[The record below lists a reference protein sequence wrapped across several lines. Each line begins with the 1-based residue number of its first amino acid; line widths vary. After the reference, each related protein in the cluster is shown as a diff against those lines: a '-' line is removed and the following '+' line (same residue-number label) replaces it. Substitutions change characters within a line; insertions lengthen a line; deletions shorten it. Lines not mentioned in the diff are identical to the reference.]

1 MLYPLTVTHLKVF
14 FAWMVVCLLAAQPL
28 LAQDETSQQDVE
40 WFEQFFTRKAR
51 GSLRDSRE
59 KFNDESQD
67 ALEQEDQ
74 AQQIRS
80 KIKMGLIT
88 LTHPKDQEESK
99 YELALEYF
107 IAAKGQ
113 ADTLDLNTEQIL
125 IYLSMARVFE
135 EAGNHA
141 KSIELLNKAQGI
153 NVKTEDPLNLLI
165 LNELGRVYTNA
176 DSTEEAFANYTRLL
190 RLARSSGQEKREAD
204 ALFYLGV
211 LSMRKNLYDSAMI
224 RHKEALRL
232 KRKLHDKTGEVTSLN
247 TIGDLYLEMENYER
261 ALANYTAA
269 LEISQALKDDEAI
282 AISYN
287 NAGKLYYYQK
297 NHPRAIANFELGFQ
311 KAQQAKNPEQMKFS
325 TDFLSHAYKE
335 SGDFQKSLQYREQSI
350 EIEAMIKQEKD
361 ERKLLDMESSSVL
374 EAKEHAIDKL
384 EAKRLAHE
392 KQLAE
397 EKRTRYFLSALIVL
411 TIVIAG
417 LIFYMYRSKR
427 NSNLVLQAANEKIIH
442 QNTELQQLNAT
453 KDKFFSIISH
463 DLKGPLN
470 SLTSF
475 SGLLINYFDS
485 LSKEEIQTLAKDL
498 DKSLKN
504 LFALLENLLE
514 WSRSQTG
521 AIEFKAEPFDLSELI
536 QQNIELLTT
545 QAGTKEIRLQ
555 YSNLQPITVMAHKN
569 SVTTVIRNL
578 ISNAIKFTPTGGTI
592 TLSATKSNEEALI
605 SIADTGVG
613 MSKEVIDKIFRIDA
627 KHSTKGTADE
637 KGTGLG
643 LVLCKDFVEKNNGS
657 IGVQSEEG
665 KGSTFYFTLPTP
677 GA

>member
-1 MLYPLTVTHLKVF
+1 MKVF
-14 FAWMVVCLLAAQPL
+14 FAWMVCLMLVQPL
-28 LAQDETSQQDVE
+28 VAQDNASQKDVE
-40 WFEQFFTRKAR
+40 WFEQFFSRKPS
-51 GSLRDSRE
+51 GSLSEWKE

-67 ALEQEDQ
+67 AQEQEDRA
-74 AQQIRS
+74 AQVRS

-88 LTHPKDQEESK
+88 LTHPREQEESK

-107 IAAKGQ
+107 ISAKAQ
-113 ADTLDLNTEQIL
+113 ADTLNLKAEQVL
-125 IYLSMARVFE
+125 AYLAMARVFE

-141 KSIELLNKAQGI
+141 KSIELLSKAQTI
-153 NVKTEDPLNLLI
+153 DLKADNPLSLLI
-165 LNELGRVYTNA
+165 LHELGRVYTQA
-176 DSTEEAFANYTRLL
+176 DSTGEARSTYTTLL
-190 RLARSSGQEKREAD
+190 RLSRDSKQEKRESD

-211 LSMRKNLYDSAMI
+211 ISTRENKYDSALAL
-224 RHKEALRL
+224 HKESLKL
-232 KRKLHDKTGEVTSLN
+232 KRTLQDKAGEVTSLN
-247 TIGDLYLEMENYER
+247 TIGDLYLQMKNEDR
-261 ALANYTAA
+261 ALANYVAA
-269 LEISQALKDDEAI
+269 LEISQALKDDHAI

-287 NAGKLYYYQK
+287 NAGRLYFHQK
-297 NHPRAIANFELGFQ
+297 NYSRALSNFELGFQ
-311 KAQQAKNPEQMKFS
+311 KAQQARSLDQMKVS
-325 TDFLSHAYKE
+325 TDYISQCYKE
-335 SGDFQKSLQYREQSI
+335 SGEFQKSLQYREQSI
-350 EIEAMIKQEKD
+350 EIESMIQREKD
-361 ERKLLDMESSSVL
+361 ERKLLELENSSVL
-374 EAKEHAIDKL
+374 EAKEQAIDKL

-392 KQLAE
+392 KQLQE
-397 EKRTRYFLSALIVL
+397 ERRTRYFLFALIGL
-411 TIVIAG
+411 TAVVAG
-417 LIFYMYRSKR
+417 LIFSLYRNKQKT
-427 NSNLVLQAANEKIIH
+427 NLVLQAANEKIMQ
-442 QNTELQQLNAT
+442 QNAQLQQLNAT

-521 AIEFKAEPFDLSELI
+521 AIEFKPAAFDLSELV
-536 QQNIELLTT
+536 QENIDLLSA
-545 QAGTKEIRLQ
+545 QAGAKSIKLEYENPTLT
-555 YSNLQPITVMAHKN
+555 PVMAHKN

-578 ISNAIKFTPTGGTI
+578 ISNSIKFTPTGGTI
-592 TLSATKSNEEALI
+592 TVSVKKSSDEALV

-657 IGVQSEEG
+657 IGVHSEEG
-665 KGSTFYFTLPTP
+665 KGSTFYFTLPVS
-677 GA
+677 

>member
-1 MLYPLTVTHLKVF
+1 MKVF
-14 FAWMVVCLLAAQPL
+14 FAWMVVCLVLTQPL
-28 LAQDETSQQDVE
+28 FAQDESSQKDVD
-40 WFEQFFTRKAR
+40 WFEQFFTRK
-51 GSLRDSRE
+51 SKVSVSESKE

-67 ALEQEDQ
+67 ALEQEDR
-74 AQQIRS
+74 AQQVRS

-88 LTHPKDQEESK
+88 LTHPKEQEESK

-113 ADTLDLNTEQIL
+113 ADTLDLKTEQIL

-135 EAGNHA
+135 EAGNYA
-141 KSIELLNKAQGI
+141 KSVELLNKAQTI
-153 NVKTEDPLNLLI
+153 DLKTDDPLNLLI
-165 LNELGRVYTNA
+165 LNELGRVYTGANNA
-176 DSTEEAFANYTRLL
+176 EEAFANYTRLL
-190 RLARSSGQEKREAD
+190 RLAKASKQEKREAD

-211 LSMRKNLYDSAMI
+211 LTMRENRYDSSMI
-224 RHKEALRL
+224 RHKDALRL
-232 KRKLHDKTGEVTSLN
+232 KRKLRDRAGEVISLN
-247 TIGDLYLEMENYER
+247 TIGDLYLEMKNNER

-269 LEISQALKDDEAI
+269 LEISQALKDDDAI
-282 AISYN
+282 AVSYN
-287 NAGKLYYYQK
+287 NAGNLYYNQK
-297 NHPRAIANFELGFQ
+297 NYERSIANLELGFQ
-311 KAQQAKNPEQMKFS
+311 KAQQVRNQEQMKIS
-325 TDFLSHAYKE
+325 TDFLSQAFKAL
-335 SGDFQKSLQYREQSI
+335 GDYQKALQYREQYIGI
-350 EIEAMIKQEKD
+350 ESMIQGEKD
-361 ERKLLDMESSSVL
+361 ERKLLEMESSSVL
-374 EAKEHAIDKL
+374 EAKEQAIDKL
-384 EAKRLAHE
+384 EMKRLAHE

-411 TIVIAG
+411 AVVIAG
-417 LIFYMYRSKR
+417 LVFYMYRIKQK
-427 NSNLVLQAANEKIIH
+427 SNLVLQAANEKIIQ
-442 QNTELQQLNAT
+442 QNIELQQLNAT

-521 AIEFKAEPFDLSELI
+521 AIEFKPARFDLSELI
-536 QQNIELLTT
+536 METIDLLTA
-545 QAGTKEIRLQ
+545 QAGTKNITLH
-555 YSNLQPITVMAHKN
+555 YPSVQPVIVMAHKH
-569 SVTTVIRNL
+569 SITTVIRNL

-605 SIADTGVG
+605 SVADTGVG

-677 GA
+677 NEF

>member
-1 MLYPLTVTHLKVF
+1 MKVF
-14 FAWMVVCLLAAQPL
+14 FAWMVCLALLQPL
-28 LAQDETSQQDVE
+28 LAQDNASQKDVE
-40 WFEQFFTRKAR
+40 WFEQFFTRKPS
-51 GSLRDSRE
+51 GSLSEWKE

-67 ALEQEDQ
+67 AQEQEDRA
-74 AQQIRS
+74 AQVRS

-88 LTHPKDQEESK
+88 LTHPREQEESK

-107 IAAKGQ
+107 ISAKAQ
-113 ADTLDLNTEQIL
+113 ADTLNLKAEQVL
-125 IYLSMARVFE
+125 AYLAMARVFE

-141 KSIELLNKAQGI
+141 KSIELLSKAQTI
-153 NVKTEDPLNLLI
+153 DLKADNPLSLLI
-165 LNELGRVYTNA
+165 LHELGRVYTQA
-176 DSTEEAFANYTRLL
+176 DSTGEARSTYTTLL
-190 RLARSSGQEKREAD
+190 RLSRDSKQEKREAD

-211 LSMRKNLYDSAMI
+211 ISARETKYDSALAL
-224 RHKEALRL
+224 HKESLKL
-232 KRKLHDKTGEVTSLN
+232 KRTLQDKAGEVTSLN
-247 TIGDLYLEMENYER
+247 TIGDLYLQMKNEDR
-261 ALANYTAA
+261 ALANYVAA
-269 LEISQALKDDEAI
+269 LEISQALKDDHAI

-287 NAGKLYYYQK
+287 NAGRLYFHQK
-297 NHPRAIANFELGFQ
+297 NFSRALSNFELGFQ
-311 KAQQAKNPEQMKFS
+311 KAQQARSLDQMKVS
-325 TDFLSHAYKE
+325 TDYISQCYKE
-335 SGDFQKSLQYREQSI
+335 TGEFQKSLQYREQSI
-350 EIEAMIKQEKD
+350 EIESMIQREKD
-361 ERKLLDMESSSVL
+361 ERKLLELENSSVL
-374 EAKEHAIDKL
+374 EAKEQAIDKL

-392 KQLAE
+392 KQLQE
-397 EKRTRYFLSALIVL
+397 ERRTRYFLFALIGL
-411 TIVIAG
+411 TAVVAG
-417 LIFYMYRSKR
+417 LIFSLYRNKQKT
-427 NSNLVLQAANEKIIH
+427 NLVLQAANEKIMQ
-442 QNTELQQLNAT
+442 QNAQLQQLNAT

-521 AIEFKAEPFDLSELI
+521 AIEFKPAAFDLSELV
-536 QQNIELLTT
+536 QENIDLLSA
-545 QAGTKEIRLQ
+545 QAAAKTIKLE
-555 YSNLQPITVMAHKN
+555 YEDPTPTPVMAHKN

-578 ISNAIKFTPTGGTI
+578 ISNSIKFTPTGGTI
-592 TLSATKSNEEALI
+592 TVSVKKSSDEALV

-657 IGVQSEEG
+657 IGVHSEEG
-665 KGSTFYFTLPTP
+665 KGSTFYFTLPSSR
-677 GA
+677 

>member
-1 MLYPLTVTHLKVF
+1 
-14 FAWMVVCLLAAQPL
+14 MVVCFTLALPVAAQ
-28 LAQDETSQQDVE
+28 DITSQKDVE
-40 WFEQFFTRKAR
+40 WFEQFFKHKPK
-51 GSLRDSRE
+51 GSLSDS
-59 KFNDESQD
+59 KKSFNDESQE

-74 AQQIRS
+74 VQQVRT
-80 KIKMGLIT
+80 KIKIGLIT
-88 LTHPKDQEESK
+88 LTHPRDMEESK
-99 YELALEYF
+99 YEHALEYF

-113 ADTLDLNTEQIL
+113 ADTLNLKAEQIL

-141 KSIELLNKAQGI
+141 KSIELLIKSQAIDIRTN
-153 NVKTEDPLNLLI
+153 DPLNLLI
-165 LNELGRVYTNA
+165 LNELGRVYTDA
-176 DSTEEAFANYTRLL
+176 DSTEEALVNYKRLL
-190 RLARSSGQEKREAD
+190 QLARDSKQEKREAD

-211 LSMRKNLYDSAMI
+211 LNMRAGHYDSALMQ
-224 RHKEALRL
+224 HKEALRL
-232 KRKLHDKTGEVTSLN
+232 KRKLQDRTGEVISLN
-247 TIGDLYLEMENYER
+247 TIGDLYLEMTNTDR
-261 ALANYTAA
+261 ALANYAAA
-269 LEISQALKDDEAI
+269 LEISQALKDDDVI
-282 AISYN
+282 AVSYN
-287 NAGKLYYYQK
+287 NAGKLYHHQK
-297 NHPRAIANFELGFQ
+297 NYQRAIANFELGFQ

-325 TDFLSHAYKE
+325 AGFLSQAYKE
-335 SGDFQKSLQYREQSI
+335 LGDYQKSLQYREQSI
-350 EIEAMIKQEKD
+350 EIESLIQREKD

-374 EAKEHAIDKL
+374 EAKEQAIDKL

-397 EKRTRYFLSALIVL
+397 ERRTRYFLTAVIVL
-411 TIVIAG
+411 VAVIAVLG
-417 LIFYMYRSKR
+417 FNMYRSKR
-427 NSNLVLQAANEKIIH
+427 KSNLVLQAANEKIIQ
-442 QNTELQQLNAT
+442 QNTELQELNAT

-470 SLTSF
+470 SLSSF

-521 AIEFKAEPFDLSELI
+521 AIEFKPEEFNLSELL
-536 QQNIELLTT
+536 QENIDLLSA
-545 QAGTKEIRLQ
+545 QARVKEITLHSTNSQ
-555 YSNLQPITVMAHKN
+555 VITVLAHKN

-578 ISNAIKFTPTGGTI
+578 ISNAIKFTPPGGTI
-592 TLSATKSNEEALI
+592 TLSATKNNEEALV

-643 LVLCKDFVEKNNGS
+643 LVLCKDFVEKNKGS

-665 KGSTFYFTLPTP
+665 KGSTFYFTLPT
-677 GA
+677 A

>member
-1 MLYPLTVTHLKVF
+1 MKVF
-14 FAWMVVCLLAAQPL
+14 FAWMVVCLLFAQPII
-28 LAQDETSQQDVE
+28 AQDEASKKDVE
-40 WFEQFFTRKAR
+40 WFEQFFSRKTK
-51 GSLRDSRE
+51 GSLSESKE
-59 KFNDESQD
+59 KFNDKIQD
-67 ALEQEDQ
+67 AREQEDR
-74 AQQIRS
+74 AQQVRA
-80 KIKMGLIT
+80 KIEMGLIY
-88 LTHPKDQEESK
+88 LTAPKEQEESK
-99 YELALEYF
+99 YEKALEYF

-113 ADTLDLNTEQIL
+113 ADTLDLKAEQIL
-125 IYLSMARVFE
+125 VYLSMARVFE

-141 KSIELLNKAQGI
+141 KSMELLTKAQTISI
-153 NVKTEDPLNLLI
+153 NPDDPLSLLI
-165 LNELGRVYTNA
+165 LSELGRVYVDA
-176 DSTEEAFANYTRLL
+176 DSTEEAFANYSRLL
-190 RLARSSGQEKREAD
+190 QLARSSKQKKREAD

-211 LSMRKNLYDSAMI
+211 LNMAEHRYDSSLI
-224 RHKEALRL
+224 RHKDALQL
-232 KRKLHDKTGEVTSLN
+232 KRKLQDKPGEVISLN
-247 TIGDLYLEMENYER
+247 EIGDLYLAMKNPER

-269 LEISQALKDDEAI
+269 LEISQALKDDNAI
-282 AISYN
+282 AASYN
-287 NAGKLYYYQK
+287 NAGNLYYYQK
-297 NHPRAIANFELGFQ
+297 NYQRAIANLELGLQ
-311 KAQQAKNPEQMKFS
+311 KARQSNNTEQIKAG
-325 TDFLSHAYKE
+325 TDLLSKAYKE
-335 SGDFQKSLQYREQSI
+335 LGDFGKSLQYREQNIQI
-350 EIEAMIKQEKD
+350 ESLIQEEKD
-361 ERKLLDMESSSVL
+361 ERKLIEMENSSVL
-374 EAKEHAIDKL
+374 ESKEQAIDKL
-384 EAKRLAHE
+384 DAKRIAHE

-397 EKRTRYFLSALIVL
+397 EKRTRYFLTAVIGL
-411 TIVIAG
+411 TVVIAG
-417 LIFYMYRSKR
+417 LVFYLYRSKQK
-427 NSNLVLQAANEKIIH
+427 SNQVLQAANQKIIQ

-521 AIEFKAEPFDLSELI
+521 AIEFKPEAFNVSDLMQE
-536 QQNIELLTT
+536 NTDLLNA
-545 QAGTKEIRLQ
+545 QARVKEITLS
-555 YSNLQPITVMAHKN
+555 YSGSQPIMVMAHKN

-578 ISNAIKFTPTGGTI
+578 ISNAIKFTPKGGTI
-592 TLSATKSNEEALI
+592 TLSATRNNEEAFI
-605 SIADTGVG
+605 SIADSGVG

-665 KGSTFYFTLPTP
+665 KGSTFYFTLP
-677 GA
+677 AQAIS

>member
-1 MLYPLTVTHLKVF
+1 MKVF
-14 FAWMVVCLLAAQPL
+14 FAWMVCLALLQPL
-28 LAQDETSQQDVE
+28 LAQDNASQKDVE
-40 WFEQFFTRKAR
+40 WFEQFFTRKPS
-51 GSLRDSRE
+51 GSLSEWKE

-67 ALEQEDQ
+67 AQEQEDRA
-74 AQQIRS
+74 AQVRS

-88 LTHPKDQEESK
+88 LTHPREQEESK

-107 IAAKGQ
+107 ISAKAQ
-113 ADTLDLNTEQIL
+113 ADTLNLKAEQVL
-125 IYLSMARVFE
+125 AYLAMARVFE

-141 KSIELLNKAQGI
+141 KSIELLSKAQTI
-153 NVKTEDPLNLLI
+153 DLKADNPLSLLI
-165 LNELGRVYTNA
+165 LHELGRVYTQA
-176 DSTEEAFANYTRLL
+176 DSTGEARSTYTTLL
-190 RLARSSGQEKREAD
+190 RLSRDSKQEKREAD

-211 LSMRKNLYDSAMI
+211 ISTRETKYDSALAL
-224 RHKEALRL
+224 HKESLKL
-232 KRKLHDKTGEVTSLN
+232 KRALQDKAGEVTSLN
-247 TIGDLYLEMENYER
+247 TIGDLYLQMKNEDR
-261 ALANYTAA
+261 ALANYVAA
-269 LEISQALKDDEAI
+269 LEISQALKDDHAI

-287 NAGKLYYYQK
+287 NAGRLYFHQK
-297 NHPRAIANFELGFQ
+297 NYSRALSNFELGFQ
-311 KAQQAKNPEQMKFS
+311 KAQQARSLDQMKVS
-325 TDFLSHAYKE
+325 TDYISQCYKE
-335 SGDFQKSLQYREQSI
+335 TGEFQKSLQYREQSI
-350 EIEAMIKQEKD
+350 EIESMIQREKD
-361 ERKLLDMESSSVL
+361 ERKLLELENSSVL
-374 EAKEHAIDKL
+374 EAKEQAIDKL

-392 KQLAE
+392 KQLQE
-397 EKRTRYFLSALIVL
+397 ERRTRYFLFALIGL
-411 TIVIAG
+411 TAVVAG
-417 LIFYMYRSKR
+417 LIFSLYRNKQKT
-427 NSNLVLQAANEKIIH
+427 NLVLQAANEKIMQ
-442 QNTELQQLNAT
+442 QNAQLQQLNAT

-521 AIEFKAEPFDLSELI
+521 AIEFKPAAFDLSELV
-536 QQNIELLTT
+536 QENIDLLSA
-545 QAGTKEIRLQ
+545 QAAAKTIKLE
-555 YSNLQPITVMAHKN
+555 YEDPAPTPVMAHKN

-578 ISNAIKFTPTGGTI
+578 ISNSIKFTPTGGTI
-592 TLSATKSNEEALI
+592 TVSVKKSSDEALV

-657 IGVQSEEG
+657 IGVHSEEG
-665 KGSTFYFTLPTP
+665 KGSTFYFTLPVS
-677 GA
+677 

>member
-1 MLYPLTVTHLKVF
+1 
-14 FAWMVVCLLAAQPL
+14 MVVFSAIQPL
-28 LAQDETSQQDVE
+28 FAQDETRQKDVE

-51 GSLRDSRE
+51 TSLNESKE
-59 KFNDESQD
+59 KFKDESQD
-67 ALEQEDQ
+67 ALEQEDRARQ
-74 AQQIRS
+74 VRS

-88 LTHPKDQEESK
+88 LTHPKEQEESK

-107 IAAKGQ
+107 ISAKGQ
-113 ADTLDLNTEQIL
+113 ADTLDLETEQIL

-141 KSIELLNKAQGI
+141 KSIELLSKAQTLGI
-153 NVKTEDPLNLLI
+153 KTDDPLNLLI
-165 LNELGRVYTNA
+165 LNELGRVYTQA
-176 DSTEEAFANYTRLL
+176 DSTGEAYANYSRLL
-190 RLARSSGQEKREAD
+190 RLARASNQEKREAD

-211 LSMRKNLYDSAMI
+211 LNMRENLYDSAMI
-224 RHKEALRL
+224 RHKDALRL
-232 KRKLHDKTGEVTSLN
+232 KRKLQDRTGEVISLN
-247 TIGDLYLEMENYER
+247 TIGDLYLEMKNTGR

-269 LEISQALKDDEAI
+269 LEISQALKDDDAI
-282 AISYN
+282 ARSYN
-287 NAGKLYYYQK
+287 NAGKLYYHQENY
-297 NHPRAIANFELGFQ
+297 PRAIANFELGFQ

-325 TDFLSHAYKE
+325 AGFLSQAYKGL
-335 SGDFQKSLQYREQSI
+335 GDYKKSLQYREQSI
-350 EIEAMIKQEKD
+350 EIESMIQQEKD

-374 EAKEHAIDKL
+374 ESKEQAIDKL

-397 EKRTRYFLSALIVL
+397 EKRTRYFLFAVIGLAV
-411 TIVIAG
+411 VIAG
-417 LIFYMYRSKR
+417 LVFYMYRSKR
-427 NSNLVLQAANEKIIH
+427 NSNLVLQAANEKIVR

-470 SLTSF
+470 SLSSF

-485 LSKEEIQTLAKDL
+485 LSKEEIQTLARDL

-521 AIEFKAEPFDLSELI
+521 AIEFRPEAFNLSELI
-536 QQNIELLTT
+536 GENIDLLTA
-545 QAGTKEIRLQ
+545 QARTKEITLH
-555 YSNLQPITVMAHKN
+555 YPNAQPITVMAHKN

-578 ISNAIKFTPTGGTI
+578 ISNAIKFTPKGGTI
-592 TLSATKSNEEALI
+592 TLAATKNNEEALI
-605 SIADTGVG
+605 TIADTGVG
-613 MSKEVIDKIFRIDA
+613 MSREVIDKIFRIDA

-643 LVLCKDFVEKNNGS
+643 LVLCKDFVEKNRGS

-665 KGSTFYFTLPTP
+665 KGSTFYFTLP
-677 GA
+677 AN

>member
-1 MLYPLTVTHLKVF
+1 M
-14 FAWMVVCLLAAQPL
+14 VCLALLQPL
-28 LAQDETSQQDVE
+28 LAQDNASQKDVE
-40 WFEQFFTRKAR
+40 WFEQFFTRKPS
-51 GSLRDSRE
+51 GSLSEWKE

-67 ALEQEDQ
+67 AQEQEDRA
-74 AQQIRS
+74 AQVRS

-88 LTHPKDQEESK
+88 LTHPREQEESK

-107 IAAKGQ
+107 ISAKAQ
-113 ADTLDLNTEQIL
+113 ADTLNLKAEQVL
-125 IYLSMARVFE
+125 AYLAMARVFE

-141 KSIELLNKAQGI
+141 KSIELLSKAQTI
-153 NVKTEDPLNLLI
+153 DLKADNPLSLLI
-165 LNELGRVYTNA
+165 LHELGRVYTQA
-176 DSTEEAFANYTRLL
+176 DSTGEARSTYTTLL
-190 RLARSSGQEKREAD
+190 RLSRDSKQEKREAD

-211 LSMRKNLYDSAMI
+211 ISTRETKYDSALAL
-224 RHKEALRL
+224 HKESLKL
-232 KRKLHDKTGEVTSLN
+232 KRALQDKAGEVTSLN
-247 TIGDLYLEMENYER
+247 TIGDLYLQMKNEDR
-261 ALANYTAA
+261 ALANYVAA
-269 LEISQALKDDEAI
+269 LEISQALKDDHAI

-287 NAGKLYYYQK
+287 NAGRLYFHQK
-297 NHPRAIANFELGFQ
+297 NYSRALSNFELGFQ
-311 KAQQAKNPEQMKFS
+311 KAQQARSLDQMKVS
-325 TDFLSHAYKE
+325 TDYISQCYKE
-335 SGDFQKSLQYREQSI
+335 TGEFQKSLQYREQSI
-350 EIEAMIKQEKD
+350 EIESMIQREKD
-361 ERKLLDMESSSVL
+361 ERKLLELENSSVL
-374 EAKEHAIDKL
+374 EAKEQAIDKL

-392 KQLAE
+392 KQLQE
-397 EKRTRYFLSALIVL
+397 ERRTRYFLFALIGL
-411 TIVIAG
+411 TAVVAG
-417 LIFYMYRSKR
+417 LIFSLYRNKQKT
-427 NSNLVLQAANEKIIH
+427 NLVLQAANEKIMQ
-442 QNTELQQLNAT
+442 QNAQLQQLNAT

-521 AIEFKAEPFDLSELI
+521 AIEFKPAAFDLSELV
-536 QQNIELLTT
+536 QENIDLLSA
-545 QAGTKEIRLQ
+545 QAAAKTIKLE
-555 YSNLQPITVMAHKN
+555 YEDPAPTPVMAHKN

-578 ISNAIKFTPTGGTI
+578 ISNSIKFTPTGGTI
-592 TLSATKSNEEALI
+592 TVSVKKSSDEALV

-657 IGVQSEEG
+657 IGVHSEEG
-665 KGSTFYFTLPTP
+665 KGSTFYFTLPVS
-677 GA
+677 

>member
-1 MLYPLTVTHLKVF
+1 MKVF
-14 FAWMVVCLLAAQPL
+14 FAWMVCLALLQPL
-28 LAQDETSQQDVE
+28 LAQDNASQKDVE
-40 WFEQFFTRKAR
+40 WFEQFFTRKPS
-51 GSLRDSRE
+51 GSLSEWKE
-59 KFNDESQD
+59 KFNDENQD
-67 ALEQEDQ
+67 AQEQEDRA
-74 AQQIRS
+74 AQVRS

-88 LTHPKDQEESK
+88 LTHPREQEESK

-107 IAAKGQ
+107 ISAKAQ
-113 ADTLDLNTEQIL
+113 ADTLNLKAEQVL
-125 IYLSMARVFE
+125 AYLAMARVFE

-141 KSIELLNKAQGI
+141 KSIELLSKAQTI
-153 NVKTEDPLNLLI
+153 DLKADNPLSLLI
-165 LNELGRVYTNA
+165 LHELGRVYTQA
-176 DSTEEAFANYTRLL
+176 DSTGEARSTYTTLL
-190 RLARSSGQEKREAD
+190 RLSRDSKQEKREAD

-211 LSMRKNLYDSAMI
+211 ISTRETKYDSALAL
-224 RHKEALRL
+224 HKESLKL
-232 KRKLHDKTGEVTSLN
+232 KRTLQDKAGEVTSLN
-247 TIGDLYLEMENYER
+247 TIGDLYLQMNNEDR
-261 ALANYTAA
+261 ALANYVAA
-269 LEISQALKDDEAI
+269 LEISQALKDDHAI

-287 NAGKLYYYQK
+287 NAGRLYFHQK
-297 NHPRAIANFELGFQ
+297 NYSRALSNFELGFQ
-311 KAQQAKNPEQMKFS
+311 KAQQARSLDQMKVS
-325 TDFLSHAYKE
+325 TDYISQCYKE
-335 SGDFQKSLQYREQSI
+335 TGEFQKSLQYREQSI
-350 EIEAMIKQEKD
+350 EIESMIQREKD
-361 ERKLLDMESSSVL
+361 ERKLLELENSSVL
-374 EAKEHAIDKL
+374 EAKEQAIDKL

-392 KQLAE
+392 KQLQE
-397 EKRTRYFLSALIVL
+397 ERRTRYFLFALIGL
-411 TIVIAG
+411 TAVVAG
-417 LIFYMYRSKR
+417 LIFSLYRNKQKT
-427 NSNLVLQAANEKIIH
+427 NLVLQAANEKIMQ
-442 QNTELQQLNAT
+442 QNAQLQQLNAT

-521 AIEFKAEPFDLSELI
+521 AIEFKPAAFDLSELV
-536 QQNIELLTT
+536 QENIDLLSA
-545 QAGTKEIRLQ
+545 QAAAKTIKLE
-555 YSNLQPITVMAHKN
+555 YEDPAPTPVMAHKN

-578 ISNAIKFTPTGGTI
+578 ISNSIKFTPTGGTI
-592 TLSATKSNEEALI
+592 TVSVKKSSDEALV

-657 IGVQSEEG
+657 IGVHSEEG
-665 KGSTFYFTLPTP
+665 KGSTFYFTLPSSR
-677 GA
+677 

>member
-1 MLYPLTVTHLKVF
+1 MKVF
-14 FAWMVVCLLAAQPL
+14 FAWMVVCLVIAQPVV
-28 LAQDETSQQDVE
+28 AQDETSQKDVE
-40 WFEQFFTRKAR
+40 WFEQFFTRKAKA
-51 GSLRDSRE
+51 SLSESKE

-67 ALEQEDQ
+67 ALEQEDRAKQ
-74 AQQIRS
+74 VRT

-88 LTHPKDQEESK
+88 LTHPEKQEESK
-99 YELALEYF
+99 YERALEYF

-113 ADTLDLNTEQIL
+113 ADTLDLKTEQIL
-125 IYLSMARVFE
+125 VYLSMARVFE

-141 KSIELLNKAQGI
+141 KSIELLTKAQAI
-153 NVKTEDPLNLLI
+153 DVKMDAPMSLLI
-165 LNELGRVYTNA
+165 LTELGRVYTRA
-176 DSTEEAFANYTRLL
+176 DSTEEAFSNYTRLL
-190 RLARSSGQEKREAD
+190 RLSRDSKQEKREAD

-211 LSMRKNLYDSAMI
+211 LHMHQNHYDSAMM
-224 RHKEALRL
+224 RHKDALRL
-232 KRKLHDKTGEVTSLN
+232 KRKLQDKAGEVISLN
-247 TIGDLYLEMENYER
+247 TIGDLYLKMKNSER

-269 LEISQALKDDEAI
+269 LEISQRLKDDDAI
-282 AISYN
+282 AVSYN
-287 NAGKLYYYQK
+287 NAGKLYHHQK
-297 NHPRAIANFELGFQ
+297 NYPRAIANLELGFQ
-311 KAQQAKNPEQMKFS
+311 KAQQVKNQEQMKIS
-325 TDFLSHAYKE
+325 TDFLSQAFKE
-335 SGDFQKSLQYREQSI
+335 LGDYQKALQYREQYIGI
-350 EIEAMIKQEKD
+350 ESMIQGEQD
-361 ERKLLDMESSSVL
+361 ERKLLEMESSSVL
-374 EAKEHAIDKL
+374 EAKEQAIDKL

-397 EKRTRYFLSALIVL
+397 EKRTRYFLSAVIVL
-411 TIVIAG
+411 AVIIAG
-417 LIFYMYRSKR
+417 LVFYMYRSKR
-427 NSNLVLQAANEKIIH
+427 KSNLVLQAANEKIIQ
-442 QNTELQQLNAT
+442 QNKELQELNAT

-521 AIEFKAEPFDLSELI
+521 AIEFKPEAFNLSELM
-536 QQNIELLTT
+536 QENIDLLTA
-545 QAGTKEIRLQ
+545 QAGTKEITLH
-555 YSNLQPITVMAHKN
+555 YPNAQPVTVMAHKN

-578 ISNAIKFTPTGGTI
+578 ISNAIKFTPKGGTI
-592 TLSATKSNEEALI
+592 TLSATKNNEEALI

-643 LVLCKDFVEKNNGS
+643 LVLCKDFVEKNKGS

-665 KGSTFYFTLPTP
+665 KGSTFYFTLPTQNIS
-677 GA
+677 

>member
-1 MLYPLTVTHLKVF
+1 MKVF
-14 FAWMVVCLLAAQPL
+14 FACMVVSLFLTQPVF
-28 LAQDETSQQDVE
+28 AQDDASQKDVE
-40 WFEQFFTRKAR
+40 WFEQFFTRKAK
-51 GSLRDSRE
+51 GSLTESKE
-59 KFNDESQD
+59 KFNDENQD
-67 ALEQEDQ
+67 AVEQEDRAKQ
-74 AQQIRS
+74 VRS

-88 LTHPKDQEESK
+88 LTHPTDQEESK

-113 ADTLDLNTEQIL
+113 ADTLDLKTEQIL
-125 IYLSMARVFE
+125 IYLSMARVFD

-141 KSIELLNKAQGI
+141 KSIELLNKAQTI
-153 NVKTEDPLNLLI
+153 NIKTDDPLNLLI
-165 LNELGRVYTNA
+165 LNELGRVYTDA

-190 RLARSSGQEKREAD
+190 RLARASKQEKREAD

-211 LSMRKNLYDSAMI
+211 LNMHKNLYDSAMI
-224 RHKEALRL
+224 RHKDALRL
-232 KRKLHDKTGEVTSLN
+232 KRKLQDRTGEVVSLN
-247 TIGDLYLEMENYER
+247 TIGDLYLEMKNHER

-269 LEISQALKDDEAI
+269 LEISQALKDDDAI

-287 NAGKLYYYQK
+287 NAGKLYYHQK
-297 NHPRAIANFELGFQ
+297 NYQRAIANFELGFQ
-311 KAQQAKNPEQMKFS
+311 KAQQAKNPEQMKIS
-325 TDFLSHAYKE
+325 TGFLSQAYKE
-335 SGDFQKSLQYREQSI
+335 LGEYQKSLQYREQSI
-350 EIEAMIKQEKD
+350 EIDNMIQREKD

-374 EAKEHAIDKL
+374 EAKEQAIDKL
-384 EAKRLAHE
+384 EAKRQAHE
-392 KQLAE
+392 IQLAQ
-397 EKRTRYFLSALIVL
+397 EKRTRYFLSAVIVL
-411 TIVIAG
+411 AVVIGG
-417 LIFYMYRSKR
+417 LVFYMYRSKR
-427 NSNLVLQAANEKIIH
+427 KSNLILQAANEKIIQ

-521 AIEFKAEPFDLSELI
+521 AIEFKPELFDLSELI
-536 QQNIELLTT
+536 MENIDLLTA
-545 QAGTKEIRLQ
+545 QAGTKDITLH
-555 YSNLQPITVMAHKN
+555 YPSIQPVVVMAHKN

-578 ISNAIKFTPTGGTI
+578 ISNAIKFTPKGGTI
-592 TLSATKSNEEALI
+592 TLSATKSEEEALI
-605 SIADTGVG
+605 SVADTGVG
-613 MSKEVIDKIFRIDA
+613 MSKEVIEKIFRIDA

-643 LVLCKDFVEKNNGS
+643 LVLCKDFVEKNKGS

-665 KGSTFYFTLPTP
+665 KGSTFYFTLPTQRQY
-677 GA
+677 

>member
-1 MLYPLTVTHLKVF
+1 MKLLFLCIII
-14 FAWMVVCLLAAQPL
+14 CLSLAQPVV
-28 LAQDETSQQDVE
+28 AQDDTSQKDVE
-40 WFEQFFTRKAR
+40 WFEQFFNRKTK
-51 GSLRDSRE
+51 GSLKESKE

-74 AQQIRS
+74 AKQVRS
-80 KIKMGLIT
+80 KIKIGLIT
-88 LTHPKDQEESK
+88 LTHPEKDEESK
-99 YELALEYF
+99 YEKALEFF

-113 ADTLDLNTEQIL
+113 ADTLDLKTEQIL
-125 IYLSMARVFE
+125 VYLSMARVFE

-141 KSIELLNKAQGI
+141 KSIELLTKAQTI
-153 NVKTEDPLNLLI
+153 DIKTSDPLNLLI

-176 DSTEEAFANYTRLL
+176 DSTGEAFTNYTRLL
-190 RLARSSGQEKREAD
+190 RLARASNQEKREAEV
-204 ALFYLGV
+204 LFYLGV
-211 LSMRKNLYDSAMI
+211 LNMRSHQYDSAMI
-224 RHKEALRL
+224 RHKDALRL
-232 KRKLHDKTGEVTSLN
+232 KRKLQDKSGEVVSLN
-247 TIGDLYLEMENYER
+247 TIGDLYLEMKNDER

-287 NAGKLYYYQK
+287 NAGKLYYHQK
-297 NHPRAIANFELGFQ
+297 NYQRAIANFELGFQ
-311 KAQQAKNPEQMKFS
+311 KAQQAKNPEQMKLS
-325 TDFLSHAYKE
+325 AVFLSQAYKE
-335 SGDFQKSLQYREQSI
+335 LRDYQKSLQYREQSI
-350 EIEAMIKQEKD
+350 EIESMIQQEKD

-374 EAKEHAIDKL
+374 EIKEKAIDKL
-384 EAKRLAHE
+384 ETKRLAHE
-392 KQLAE
+392 KQLKE
-397 EKRTRYFLSALIVL
+397 EERTRYFLLAGIALVA
-411 TIVIAG
+411 VIAVLG
-417 LIFYMYRSKR
+417 FNMYRSKR
-427 NSNLVLQAANEKIIH
+427 KSNLILQAANEKILE
-442 QNTELQQLNAT
+442 QNTELQELNAT

-470 SLTSF
+470 SLSSF

-521 AIEFKAEPFDLSELI
+521 AIEFKPEAFNLSELM
-536 QQNIELLTT
+536 QDNLELLTA
-545 QAGTKEIRLQ
+545 QARTKDITLH
-555 YSNLQPITVMAHKN
+555 YSHGQPVTVMAHKN

-665 KGSTFYFTLPTP
+665 KGSTFYFTLPT
-677 GA
+677 A

>member
-1 MLYPLTVTHLKVF
+1 MKVF
-14 FAWMVVCLLAAQPL
+14 FAWMVVCLAIVRPGI
-28 LAQDETSQQDVE
+28 AQDDTHQKDVE
-40 WFEQFFTRKAR
+40 WFEQFFAYKTKR
-51 GSLRDSRE
+51 SLSESQKRFLE
-59 KFNDESQD
+59 ESQD
-67 ALEQEDQ
+67 ALEQEDRALQ
-74 AQQIRS
+74 VRS

-88 LTHPKDQEESK
+88 LTQPTEREESK
-99 YELALEYF
+99 YERALEYF

-113 ADTLDLNTEQIL
+113 ADTLDLKTEQIL

-141 KSIELLNKAQGI
+141 KSIELLTKAQTL
-153 NVKTEDPLNLLI
+153 NSKTDDPFNLLI
-165 LNELGRVYTNA
+165 LNELGRVYTTA
-176 DSTEEAFANYTRLL
+176 DSSAEAFDNYTKLL
-190 RLARSSGQEKREAD
+190 QLARASRQKKREAD
-204 ALFYLGV
+204 AMFYLGV
-211 LSMRKNLYDSAMI
+211 LHMRAHAYDSALVL
-224 RHKEALRL
+224 HKEALKL
-232 KRKLHDKTGEVTSLN
+232 KREFRDRSGEVISLN
-247 TIGDLYLEMENYER
+247 TIGDLYMAMKNDER
-261 ALANYTAA
+261 ALANYVAS
-269 LEISQALKDDEAI
+269 LEISQALKDDDAI
-282 AISYN
+282 AVSYN
-287 NAGKLYYYQK
+287 NAGKLYHHQK
-297 NHPRAIANFELGFQ
+297 NYQRAIANFELGFQ
-311 KAQQAKNPEQMKFS
+311 KAQQAKNTEQMKIS
-325 TDFLSHAYKE
+325 TDLLSQAYKE
-335 SGDFQKSLQYREQSI
+335 LGDYKKALQYREQNI
-350 EIEAMIKQEKD
+350 EIELLIQREKD
-361 ERKLLDMESSSVL
+361 ERKLLEMESISVL
-374 EAKEHAIDKL
+374 EAKEQAIDKL
-384 EAKRLAHE
+384 EAKRLEHE

-397 EKRTRYFLSALIVL
+397 ERRTRYFLSTMTVL
-411 TIVIAG
+411 VVVIAG
-417 LIFYMYRSKR
+417 LVFYLYRSKR
-427 NSNLVLQAANEKIIH
+427 KSNLVLQAAHEKILQ

-521 AIEFKAEPFDLSELI
+521 AIEFKPEAFNLAELVQENIDLLSA
-536 QQNIELLTT
+536 
-545 QAGTKEIRLQ
+545 QAGTKEITLR
-555 YSNLQPITVMAHKN
+555 YADPQPVMVMAHKN

-578 ISNAIKFTPTGGTI
+578 ISNAIKFTPKGGTI
-592 TLSATKSNEEALI
+592 TVSATKSSEEALI
-605 SIADTGVG
+605 SVADSGVG

-665 KGSTFYFTLPTP
+665 KGSTFYFTLPTQR
-677 GA
+677 AS

>member
-1 MLYPLTVTHLKVF
+1 MKVF
-14 FAWMVVCLLAAQPL
+14 FACMVCVCLLQPL
-28 LAQDETSQQDVE
+28 IAQDNASQKDVE
-40 WFEQFFTRKAR
+40 WFEGFFSRKPS
-51 GSLRDSRE
+51 GSLSEWKE
-59 KFNDESQD
+59 KFNDETQD
-67 ALEQEDQ
+67 AQEQEDRA
-74 AQQIRS
+74 AQVRS

-88 LTHPKDQEESK
+88 LTHPKEQEESK

-107 IAAKGQ
+107 ISAKAQ
-113 ADTLDLNTEQIL
+113 ADTLNLKAEQVL

-141 KSIELLNKAQGI
+141 KAIDLLTKAQT
-153 NVKTEDPLNLLI
+153 VDRKADDPLSLLV
-165 LNELGRVYTNA
+165 LNELGRVYTDA
-176 DSTEEAFANYTRLL
+176 DSTDEAQNIYGRLL
-190 RLARSSGQEKREAD
+190 QLARDSKQEKREAD

-211 LSMRKNLYDSAMI
+211 LNTRRNSYDSALM
-224 RHKEALRL
+224 RHKDALRL
-232 KRKLHDKTGEVTSLN
+232 KRKLQDKAGEVVSLN
-247 TIGDLYLEMENYER
+247 TIGDLYLDMKNDDR
-261 ALANYTAA
+261 ALANYVAA
-269 LEISQALKDDEAI
+269 LEISQALKDDHAI

-287 NAGKLYYYQK
+287 NAGKLYFHQK
-297 NHPRAIANFELGFQ
+297 NYQRAISNFDLGLQ
-311 KAQQAKNPEQMKFS
+311 KAQQAKNPEQMKIS
-325 TDFLSHAYKE
+325 ADFLSQCYKE
-335 SGDFQKSLQYREQSI
+335 LGEFQRALQYREQSFGI
-350 EIEAMIKQEKD
+350 ESMIQREKD
-361 ERKLLDMESSSVL
+361 ERKLLDMENSSVL
-374 EAKEHAIDKL
+374 EAKEQAIDKL

-392 KQLAE
+392 KQLQE
-397 EKRTRYFLSALIVL
+397 ERQTRYLLFALVGLTLIVAAL
-411 TIVIAG
+411 VFS
-417 LIFYMYRSKR
+417 LYRSKQK
-427 NSNLVLQAANEKIIH
+427 SNLVLQAANEKIMQ
-442 QNTELQQLNAT
+442 QNVQLQQLNAT

-521 AIEFKAEPFDLSELI
+521 AIEFKPAAFDLSELV
-536 QQNIELLTT
+536 QENIDLLTA
-545 QAGTKEIRLQ
+545 QAAAKSITLHYEDP
-555 YSNLQPITVMAHKN
+555 QPANVMAHKN

-578 ISNAIKFTPTGGTI
+578 ISNAIKFTPAGGTI
-592 TLSATKSNEEALI
+592 TLSVKSSADEALV

-643 LVLCKDFVEKNNGS
+643 LVLCKDFVEKNRGN
-657 IGVQSEEG
+657 IGVHSEEG
-665 KGSTFYFTLPTP
+665 KGSTFYFTLPV
-677 GA
+677 A

>member
-1 MLYPLTVTHLKVF
+1 MKVF
-14 FAWMVVCLLAAQPL
+14 FAWMVVCLIVAQPL
-28 LAQDETSQQDVE
+28 VAQDETSQKDVD
-40 WFEQFFTRKAR
+40 WFEQFFTRKAK
-51 GSLRDSRE
+51 GSLSESQE

-67 ALEQEDQ
+67 ALEQEDRAKQ
-74 AQQIRS
+74 VRT

-88 LTHPKDQEESK
+88 LTHPKEQEESK
-99 YELALEYF
+99 YERALEYF

-113 ADTLDLNTEQIL
+113 ADTLDLKTEQIL

-141 KSIELLNKAQGI
+141 KSIELLTKAQTI
-153 NVKTEDPLNLLI
+153 DIKTNDPLNLLI
-165 LNELGRVYTNA
+165 LNELGRVYTHA
-176 DSTEEAFANYTRLL
+176 DSTEEAFSNYNQLL
-190 RLARSSGQEKREAD
+190 RLAQASKQEKREAD

-211 LSMRKNLYDSAMI
+211 LNTHKSQYDSSMI
-224 RHKEALRL
+224 RHKAALQL
-232 KRKLHDKTGEVTSLN
+232 KRTLQDKAGEVLSLN
-247 TIGDLYLEMENYER
+247 TIGDLYLEMKNDER
-261 ALANYTAA
+261 ALANYTVA
-269 LEISQALKDDEAI
+269 LEISQALKDDDAI
-282 AISYN
+282 AVSYN
-287 NAGKLYYYQK
+287 NAGKLYHHQK
-297 NHPRAIANFELGFQ
+297 NYQRAIANFELGFQ
-311 KAQQAKNPEQMKFS
+311 KAQQAKNPEQMKLS
-325 TDFLSHAYKE
+325 AGFLSLAYKE
-335 SGDFQKSLQYREQSI
+335 LGDYKKSLQYREQSI
-350 EIEAMIKQEKD
+350 EIESMIQQEKD

-374 EAKEHAIDKL
+374 EAKEQAIDKL
-384 EAKRLAHE
+384 EGKRQAHE

-397 EKRTRYFLSALIVL
+397 EKRTRYFLSAVILLAV
-411 TIVIAG
+411 VIAG
-417 LIFYMYRSKR
+417 LVFYMYRNKR
-427 NSNLVLQAANEKIIH
+427 KSNLVLQAANEKIIQ
-442 QNTELQQLNAT
+442 QNNELQELNAT

-470 SLTSF
+470 SLSSF

-521 AIEFKAEPFDLSELI
+521 AIEFKPEAFNLSELV
-536 QQNIELLTT
+536 QENIDLLNT
-545 QAGTKEIRLQ
+545 QAHTKEITLH
-555 YSNLQPITVMAHKN
+555 YTNPQPVTVTAHKN

-578 ISNAIKFTPTGGTI
+578 ISNAIKFTPKGGTI
-592 TLSATKSNEEALI
+592 TLSATQSNEEALI

-627 KHSTKGTADE
+627 KHSTKGTANE

-643 LVLCKDFVEKNNGS
+643 LVLCKDFVEKNKGS

-665 KGSTFYFTLPTP
+665 KGSTFYFTLPTQ
-677 GA
+677 AS

>member
-1 MLYPLTVTHLKVF
+1 MKVF
-14 FAWMVVCLLAAQPL
+14 FAWMVISLIIAQPIV
-28 LAQDETSQQDVE
+28 AQDETSQKDVE
-40 WFEQFFTRKAR
+40 WFERFFSRKAKS
-51 GSLRDSRE
+51 SLSESKE
-59 KFNDESQD
+59 KFKNKSQD
-67 ALEQEDQ
+67 ALEQVDPAE
-74 AQQIRS
+74 QIRS
-80 KIKMGLIT
+80 KLEMGLIT
-88 LTHPKDQEESK
+88 LTHPTEKEESK
-99 YELALEYF
+99 FKDALEYF

-113 ADTLDLNTEQIL
+113 ADTLDLKTEQIL

-141 KSIELLNKAQGI
+141 KSIELLSKAQTI
-153 NVKTEDPLNLLI
+153 DITTDDPLNLLI

-176 DSTEEAFANYTRLL
+176 DSTEEAFTNYTRLL
-190 RLARSSGQEKREAD
+190 QLARASKQEKREAD

-211 LSMRKNLYDSAMI
+211 LHMHKNHYDSAMI
-224 RHKEALRL
+224 WHKDALRL
-232 KRKLHDKTGEVTSLN
+232 KRKLQDKAGEIISLN
-247 TIGDLYLEMENYER
+247 TIGDLYLEMKNNDR
-261 ALANYTAA
+261 ALANYTVA
-269 LEISQALKDDEAI
+269 LEISQALKDDDAI
-282 AISYN
+282 AVSYN
-287 NAGKLYYYQK
+287 NAGKLYYQQKSYQ
-297 NHPRAIANFELGFQ
+297 RAIANFELGFQ
-311 KAQQAKNPEQMKFS
+311 KAQHAKNPEQMKFS
-325 TDFLSHAYKE
+325 AGFLSQSYKE
-335 SGDFQKSLQYREQSI
+335 LGDFKKSLQYREQSI
-350 EIEAMIKQEKD
+350 EIESMIQQEKD

-374 EAKEHAIDKL
+374 EAKEQAIDKL
-384 EAKRLAHE
+384 EATRLAHE

-397 EKRTRYFLSALIVL
+397 EERTRYFLSAVIVL
-411 TIVIAG
+411 AVVIAG
-417 LIFYMYRSKR
+417 LVFYMYRSKR
-427 NSNLVLQAANEKIIH
+427 NSNLILQAANEKIIQ

-521 AIEFKAEPFDLSELI
+521 AIEFKPEAFNLSELV
-536 QQNIELLTT
+536 QENIDLLNA
-545 QAGTKEIRLQ
+545 QAHTKEITLH
-555 YSNLQPITVMAHKN
+555 YANAQPITVMAHKN

-578 ISNAIKFTPTGGTI
+578 ISNAIKFTPKGGTI

-605 SIADTGVG
+605 SISDTGVG
-613 MSKEVIDKIFRIDA
+613 MSIEVIDKIFRIDA

-643 LVLCKDFVEKNNGS
+643 LVLCKDFVEKNKGS

-665 KGSTFYFTLPTP
+665 KGSTFYFTLPTQTES
-677 GA
+677 